1 MLETF
6 AVFVTARS
14 AKGAGSKQSA
24 VPFSL
29 ISSALGVTAPHT
41 HSQLYIHIAVSPHAF
56 AADVHVDHDNT
67 LHDTSKQ
74 SGVLFSFISAG
85 VGITASHVHPQLYVH
100 IAVSPHAFAADVHT
114 IHIRGEHIGGIH
126 SGAVGISIHILL
138 VAYVVCDVVT

>member
-14 AKGAGSKQSA
+14 AKGAGSRQSA
-24 VPFSL
+24 VPFSFV
-29 ISSALGVTAPHT
+29 SSALGATASHT
-41 HSQLYIHIAVSPHAF
+41 HSQLYVHIPVSPHTF
-56 AADVHVDHDNT
+56 ASDSHDVHDNS
-67 LHDTSKQ
+67 LQDTSKQ

-100 IAVSPHAFAADVHT
+100 IAVSSHAFAADVHT

-126 SGAVGISIHILL
+126 SGAVGFSIHKYYL
-138 VAYVVCDVVT
+138 